1 VSRHTLVTLAA
12 GGSEE
17 RQVAAGIIV
26 IPDLW
31 HICRFI
37 EQEAKGQGEDAERAA
52 ARMAGRVKE
61 TWHLAHDLH
70 NHILHSVDLGPM
82 ELLATTYEGD
92 K

>member
-1 VSRHTLVTLAA
+1 LVTLAA
-12 GGSEE
+12 GGKNE
-17 RQVAAGIIV
+17 REVAAGSIV
-26 IPDLW
+26 VPDLW
-31 HICRFI
+31 HICRLI
-37 EQEAKGQGEDAERAA
+37 EQAAKGQGEEAERTA
-52 ARMAGRVKE
+52 ARMAERVKR